1 MKLAFTP
8 PQDGLVHTYC
18 ISCQAENVM
27 TGATITN
34 RTVYCCLT
42 CGHQS
47 DRALVI
53 DPEVAW
59 WADEADNY
67 WHHTAGMF
75 LGDGQGRFLFFDR
88 AKFPYGFNLPAGHV
102 SPREDPLEAALRET
116 HEETTVAATLVQAV
130 GSVDIYGDECPR
142 GANMHRWD
150 VFVGELPPGALV
162 QINSAEG
169 SNPVWLT
176 LEEALHYPLTNAVRY
191 ITMHFGHLLA

>member
-1 MKLAFTP
+1 MKLRFEP
-8 PQDGLVHTYC
+8 PQDGHVHTYC
-18 ISCQAENVM
+18 ISCQTESVM
-27 TGATITN
+27 TGVTIDN
-34 RTVYCCLT
+34 RKVYCCLN
-42 CGHQS
+42 CRQQS

-59 WADEADNY
+59 WTDEEGNY
-67 WHHTAGMF
+67 CHHTAGLF
-75 LGDGQGRFLFFDR
+75 LGDGRGRFLFFDR
-88 AKFPYGFNLPAGHV
+88 AKFPYGLTLPAGHLG
-102 SPREDPLEAALRET
+102 PGEDPLKAALRET
-116 HEETTVAATLVQAV
+116 HEETSVAATFVQAL
-130 GSVDIYGDECPR
+130 GTADIYDECPR